1 MADECGY
8 SIKPVE
14 TRSPLRSAFLRIVPD
29 SFLSL
34 WLGDPTDQRRAFESK
49 LEGIEDEVDS
59 LSENWTPSSLA
70 NTT

>member
-1 MADECGY
+1 MMEKWRDPIE
-8 SIKPVE
+8 PVE
-14 TRSPLRSAFLRIVPD
+14 ERSPLSRSFLRLLPD
-29 SFLSL
+29 SILGL